1 MVASA
6 LIAHAGHPSEWLPF
20 VAPIVLV
27 ALAWFVIRVRESA
40 GPEGAEQDGENAEG
54 VAQARA
60 GARRLPAPM
69 SRRGK

>member
-27 ALAWFVIRVRESA
+27 ALAWFVIRVREATGERPDEEASP
-40 GPEGAEQDGENAEG
+40 GPQDRREQEDEGA
-54 VAQARA
+54 
-60 GARRLPAPM
+60 GA
-69 SRRGK
+69 SRG